1 MFAQGAQNLKQS
13 AMRCTA
19 LVVIAWF
26 VHVQVGET
34 EAAAVQIDATGML
47 ANRIHLM
54 THQKSH
60 SQCNQSSNAPLG
72 EGGGCLV
79 INLIALGW
87 LQMAKRE
94 GTVHMSV
101 LQQGNNRRKLH
112 PAWPPRTGVG
122 REWKAPGRAPD
133 KALKRTE
140 TAIHVCTSPV
150 GTAPPGSKCASQC
163 LPALPRW
170 VCSLKVWP
178 MALGVGSINRQA
190 SGANAAAVR
199 L

>member
-1 MFAQGAQNLKQS
+1 MCQMCFYKRSRRLMCQTFNLDAFSELKTRTFGIWTFRNYFQFH
-13 AMRCTA
+13 
-19 LVVIAWF
+19 F
-26 VHVQVGET
+26 VTPPGT
-34 EAAAVQIDATGML
+34 
-47 ANRIHLM
+47 
-54 THQKSH
+54 
-60 SQCNQSSNAPLG
+60 P
-72 EGGGCLV
+72 
-79 INLIALGW
+79 GW